1 MTYPNISEIY
11 WKAIWTTIHILCTC
25 ECNATSFVQECK
37 PQIPRESVSR
47 RHIMEKSSKIVK
59 KQCSLFPGM
68 WKSEQPFLNNT
79 HTSWVENFFGLWVNF
94 DKKATSDLFRWHFS
108 KAFFSLLPTINTK
121 GWKESKA
128 FADGFAYWLCFE
140 KLKKCVWSKKF
151 RIFGGKN
158 GFARSLPLDADESM
172 MPFSSMPL
180 TSWTTSTQIYWSSL
194 LHFHLHWRIDG
205 QSLIWSTNAK
215 VEIWW
220 ILPSKH
226 IGVGLKAR
234 LMVGKRNGLGL
245 NWEVPTQI
253 SKWYHILLIL
263 VERQNAN
270 IVEFTQMQQMLNDW
284 ERMWYWLSRLWLSK
298 KELHFESKSHASLL
312 VKMHSKRFWSRFL
325 MQTSPFWFAGAG
337 KNHLLKAKIY
347 PIFSNLKQ
355 ARIKNTYT

>member
-1 MTYPNISEIY
+1 MP
-11 WKAIWTTIHILCTC
+11 APLAPILVYIMI
-25 ECNATSFVQECK
+25 FVQNYFHCK
-37 PQIPRESVSR
+37 LEALDMILKLNLWNAADKQLIRTSLKFTEKRSEPPYTYFVHVNVMRKASYKSVSLR
-47 RHIMEKSSKIVK
+47 S
-59 KQCSLFPGM
+59 QG
-68 WKSEQPFLNNT
+68 
-79 HTSWVENFFGLWVNF
+79 
-94 DKKATSDLFRWHFS
+94 KAYL
-108 KAFFSLLPTINTK
+108 
-121 GWKESKA
+121 E
-128 FADGFAYWLCFE
+128 
-140 KLKKCVWSKKF
+140 CVCSKKF

-172 MPFSSMPL
+172 MPFSSTPL

-205 QSLIWSTNAK
+205 QSLIWSTNVK

-284 ERMWYWLSRLWLSK
+284 ERMWYWLSRLWMSK

-312 VKMHSKRFWSRFL
+312 VKMHSKRFRSRFL

-337 KNHLLKAKIY
+337 KNHLLSRKSSFGSEFWRK
-347 PIFSNLKQ
+347 
-355 ARIKNTYT
+355 RRR